1 MGHNVVTD
9 CKRKKKEGREEREEK
24 EEKRRK
30 EKWKAGQKTVAD
42 FTMRKR
48 A

>member
-9 CKRKKKEGREEREEK
+9 YKRKKKEGREEREE